1 MWLIDLFLGVN
12 MLNKDNVILSKAVTA
27 ACVRNTYLEELHSG
41 KTPVSLKGDNSDV
54 YVIDAGGNKIPWN
67 GVSRISDE
75 EMKKLMK
82 EVVNNMYKFFENQY
96 NEEYCEKV
104 LDYNYKFAANWDDP
118 EE

>member
-1 MWLIDLFLGVN
+1 MWNGVIQTLRHSARVN
-12 MLNKDNVILSKAVTA
+12 LELSVKITTNKISSAHTED
-27 ACVRNTYLEELHSG
+27 

-54 YVIDAGGNKIPWN
+54 YVIDAEGNKIPWN
-67 GVSRISDE
+67 DVSRISDE

-82 EVVNNMYKFFENQY
+82 EVVNKMYKFFENQY

-104 LDYNYKFAANWDDP
+104 LDYNYKFASNWDDP